1 MVKKIWLHCTLL
13 LLVSSTALAGTKDA
27 YERHCVEC
35 HKALPMTLQQM
46 FMNYLLVYSGEKN
59 TKAALKHYL
68 RYPLEDISV
77 MSELFLKNFNVKK
90 PLRWISEEELDKA
103 IDIYWEKYKVIGKLK

>member
-1 MVKKIWLHCTLL
+1 MVRRLL
-13 LLVSSTALAGTKDA
+13 LLVYGLTLMLSAENA
-27 YERHCVEC
+27 YEKHCVKC
-35 HKALPMTLQQM
+35 HEALPMSLQKM

-68 RYPLEDISV
+68 RYPLKDTSV

-90 PLRWISEEELDKA
+90 PLWISEEEMNEA
-103 IDIYWEKYKVIGKLK
+103 IDIYWEKYKVIGRLK